1 MRAVTPVTLESLP
14 EDPAALKGMV
24 LDQAQWIE
32 RLVTEVGR
40 LRRHVFGQKSERLP
54 DGQQIFDY
62 YGTVVEEPAPAP
74 EKPEPPP
81 RPSGKKG
88 HGRRVIPPEIPRQ
101 VILHDLPEDEKQ
113 CGRCGKRMHPF
124 DWEVSEQL
132 EVEPARIFVLSHVRP
147 KYGCQD
153 DDCRGCVKIAPP
165 ATSPIER
172 GLAGPG
178 LIASTIVEKFDDHL
192 PCYRQSERWLRQ
204 GIEFSRSTLCDWLRE
219 GANLLRPIVL
229 ALKEDLL
236 QSHVLHTDDTP
247 VKVLVEG
254 LHRAHQAYLWAYV
267 GDAQH
272 KAIVFQF
279 TMTREQEHTAEFL
292 KDYEGYLQCD
302 AYKGYDQLFCSPTKK
317 RVEVACVAHVRRYF
331 YDARE
336 VDPKRALLVIGWI
349 KLLYV
354 VEDEAR
360 AMTPD
365 DRRQLRQE
373 KARPILDRMKEWL
386 DVEAPRVLPKSPMG
400 QAIGYARGL
409 GPALGRYLEDGTLDI
424 DNNEVERTVRGA
436 AIGRKNWLFMGSE
449 GGGETAAIHFS
460 IVESCKANG
469 VNPYLYL
476 KDVLVRVSTHPAKQV
491 MELTPRLWKPP
502 GST

>member
-40 LRRHVFGQKSERLP
+40 LRRHVFGTKSERLP

-62 YGTVVEEPAPAP
+62 YGTVVEDPAPAT
-74 EKPEPPP
+74 EKPEPP
-81 RPSGKKG
+81 RPTGKKG

-279 TMTREQEHTAEFL
+279 TMTREQEHAAEFL

-360 AMTPD
+360 AMTPE

-373 KARPILDRMKEWL
+373 KARPILDRMKEWF

-409 GPALGRYLEDGTLDI
+409 GPALGRYLEDGTLAI

>member
-1 MRAVTPVTLESLP
+1 MRAVTPVTIESLP

-62 YGTVVEEPAPAP
+62 YGTVVEDPAPATEDP
-74 EKPEPPP
+74 APP
-81 RPSGKKG
+81 RAIVKKG

-147 KYGCQD
+147 KYGCEA

-247 VKVLVEG
+247 VKVLVPG
-254 LHRAHQAYLWAYV
+254 LDHAHQAYLWAYV

-279 TMTREQEHTAEFL
+279 TMTREQEHAAEFL

-302 AYKGYDQLFCSPTKK
+302 AYKGYDQLFSSPTKK

-360 AMTPD
+360 AMTPE

-373 KARPILDRMKEWL
+373 KARPILDRLKEWL

-409 GPALGRYLEDGTLDI
+409 GSALGRYLEDGTLDI

>member
-1 MRAVTPVTLESLP
+1 MRAVPVVTLESLP
-14 EDPAALKGMV
+14 EDPSALKQIV
-24 LDQAQWIE
+24 VDQSQWIE

-40 LRRHVFGQKSERLP
+40 LRRRVWGRSSERLP

-62 YGTVVEEPAPAP
+62 YGTVVEDPAPAP
-74 EKPEPPP
+74 EKAEPS
-81 RPSGKKG
+81 RASGKKG

-101 VILHDLPEDEKQ
+101 IILHDLPEDEKG
-113 CGRCGKRMHPF
+113 CGRCGKRMRAF
-124 DWEVSEQL
+124 DYEVSEQL

-153 DDCRGCVKIAPP
+153 DDCQGTVRIAPP

-178 LIASTIVEKFDDHL
+178 LIASTIVEKYDDHL
-192 PCYRQSERWLRQ
+192 PLYRQSERWLRQ
-204 GIEFSRSTLCDWLRE
+204 GVEFSRSTLCDWMRE
-219 GANLLRPIVL
+219 SAILLRPIVQ
-229 ALKEDLL
+229 ASKEDLL

-247 VKVLVEG
+247 VKVLVPG
-254 LHRAHQAYLWAYV
+254 LDHAHQAYLWAYV

-272 KAIVFQF
+272 KAVVFQF
-279 TMTREQEHTAEFL
+279 TMTREQDHAAEFL
-292 KDYEGYLQCD
+292 KDYEGFLQCD
-302 AYKGYDQLFCSPTKK
+302 AYKGYDQLFRDPVKK
-317 RVEVACVAHVRRYF
+317 RIEVACVAHVRRYF

-349 KLLYV
+349 KVLYA
-354 VEDEAR
+354 VEEEAR
-360 AMTPD
+360 AMVPE
-365 DRRQLRQE
+365 DRRLLRQE
-373 KARPILDRMKEWL
+373 KARPILDRFKEWL
-386 DVEAPRVLPKSPMG
+386 DAEGPRVLPKSPMG

-409 GPALGRYLEDGTLDI
+409 GPALGRYLEDGTLNI
-424 DNNEVERTVRGA
+424 DNNEVERILRGP
-436 AIGRKNWLFMGSE
+436 AISRKNWLFMGSE

-476 KDVLVRVSTHPAKQV
+476 KDVLVRVSTFPAKRV

>member
-1 MRAVTPVTLESLP
+1 MRVGTTVTLESLP
-14 EDPAALKGMV
+14 EDPALLKGMV
-24 LDQAQWIE
+24 VDQAQWIE

-62 YGTVVEEPAPAP
+62 YGTVVEDPAPAP
-74 EKPEPPP
+74 EKAEPP
-81 RPSGKKG
+81 RAIVKKG
-88 HGRRVIPPEIPRQ
+88 HGRRVIPPELPRE
-101 VILHDLPEDEKQ
+101 VILHDLPEDQKQ
-113 CGRCGKRMHPF
+113 CGRCGKRMHAF

-147 KYGCQD
+147 KYGCED

-165 ATSPIER
+165 ATSPVDK

-178 LIASTIVEKFDDHL
+178 LISSTIVEKYDDHL
-192 PCYRQSERWLRQ
+192 PLYRQSERWARQ
-204 GIEFSRSTLCDWLRE
+204 GIDLSRSTLCDWVRE
-219 GANLLRPIVL
+219 GADLVRPIVH
-229 ALKEDLL
+229 AMKEDLL
-236 QSHVLHTDDTP
+236 QSHVLHTDDTT

-254 LHRAHQAYLWAYV
+254 LRRAHQAYFWAYV
-267 GDAQH
+267 GDGEHRAV
-272 KAIVFQF
+272 VFEF
-279 TMTREQEHTAEFL
+279 TMTREQEHAAKFL
-292 KDYEGYLQCD
+292 EDYEGYLQCD
-302 AYKGYDQLFCSPTKK
+302 AYKGYDQLFRSPVKK
-317 RVEVACVAHVRRYF
+317 RVEIACVAHVRRYF

-349 KLLYV
+349 KLLYG
-354 VEDEAR
+354 VEDLAR
-360 AMTPD
+360 AMTPE
-365 DRRQLRQE
+365 DRCALRQE
-373 KARPILDRMKEWL
+373 KARPILDRFKEWL
-386 DVEAPRVLPKSPMG
+386 DAEAPRVLPKSPMG

-409 GPALGRYLEDGTLDI
+409 GPALGRYLEDGRLDI
-424 DNNEVERTVRGA
+424 DNNIVERILRGPA
-436 AIGRKNWLFMGSE
+436 VGRKNWMFMGSE
-449 GGGETAAIHFS
+449 GGGETAALLFS
-460 IVESCKANG
+460 IVESCKING